1 MLHCTG
7 NGACWMSLVNCHTN
21 LMRLGLHLSHVNISA
36 DMLCFW
42 TLPCT
47 MLVWKKATATYKTK
61 KKKKM
66 KSTKCLLCIFPSSFT
81 LAFCLAFSPLLP
93 LIDQWQNVGD
103 VCFIKCLTAFL
114 FLLAKQGIWKGQSCH
129 PTSLAVL
136 LPVSPPTE
144 KKAYS
149 CLNVKTVS
157 KKKKTRQLLN
167 RDAHPS

>member
-1 MLHCTG
+1 MF
-7 NGACWMSLVNCHTN
+7 LVNCHTN
-21 LMRLGLHLSHVNISA
+21 LMRLGLHLSHVIISA
-36 DMLCFW
+36 D
-42 TLPCT
+42 TLSFQTFPCT
-47 MLVWKKATATYKTK
+47 MLVWNKLRLRTRQK
-61 KKKKM
+61 KK

-81 LAFCLAFSPLLP
+81 LAPCLAFSPSLP

-114 FLLAKQGIWKGQSCH
+114 FLLAKQGMWKGQSCH

-149 CLNVKTVS
+149 CIGVKTVS
-157 KKKKTRQLLN
+157 KKNNNKKKRNSCWTGTHILHNLLG
-167 RDAHPS
+167 